1 MAGVKQFDESEVL
14 DRAMRLFWRH
24 GYAATS
30 IRDLTAGTGINR
42 GSLYAAFGSKQ
53 RLFLAV
59 LDYYAEK
66 VGNPLMRELAD
77 PDPRRAIEQMLES
90 IIKRTSD
97 PKWPRGCLQ
106 TNTALECPNV
116 GDEISRKI
124 AERFGQQ
131 ESAIY
136 RMLRRAQAAGLID
149 QAGDARALARFFTGV
164 AHALNV
170 VNKAS
175 ADPAILR
182 DMVKV
187 ALSVL
192 DIRKHVGPKSIRRKR
207 ETRRD

>member
-30 IRDLTAGTGINR
+30 IRDLTEATCINR

-53 RLFLAV
+53 SLFLAV
-59 LDYYAEK
+59 LDHYAEE
-66 VGNPLMRELAD
+66 VGNPLMKELAD
-77 PDPRRAIEQMLES
+77 PDPRRAIERMFET
-90 IIKRTSD
+90 IIRRTSD
-97 PKWPRGCLQ
+97 PHWPRGCLH

-149 QAGDARALARFFTGV
+149 QARDAKALARFFTGV

-192 DIRKHVGPKSIRRKR
+192 DIRNPVGAASSSRKR
-207 ETRRD
+207 ENRQG

>member
-1 MAGVKQFDESEVL
+1 
-14 DRAMRLFWRH
+14 MRLFWRK

-30 IRDLTAGTGINR
+30 IQDLTEATGINR
-42 GSLYAAFGSKQ
+42 GSLYAAFGNKQ
-53 RLFLAV
+53 GLFLAV
-59 LDYYAEK
+59 LDYYADK
-66 VGNPLMRELAD
+66 VGNPLMKELAD
-77 PDPRRAIEQMLES
+77 PDPRRAIERMFET
-90 IIKRTSD
+90 IIRRTSN

-106 TNTALECPNV
+106 TNTALECPNL

-136 RMLRRAQAAGLID
+136 GMLRRAQIAGLID
-149 QAGDARALARFFTGV
+149 QVRDTRALARFFTGV

-182 DMVKV
+182 DMVTV
-187 ALSVL
+187 AVSVL
-192 DIRKHVGPKSIRRKR
+192 DSEIRPVRDRSGESGKTARVRKNLR
-207 ETRRD
+207 TPESLRN